1 MYLHLKWHLWLLLIS
16 IDRIDFP
23 KALSSSLVISAIVSA
38 DEGLLLL
45 LKELLIHIDV
55 AFIGQVW

>member
-1 MYLHLKWHLWLLLIS
+1 MYLHLKWHLWLFLIG
-16 IDRIDFP
+16 IDRIDFT

-38 DEGLLLL
+38 DERLLLL

>member
-1 MYLHLKWHLWLLLIS
+1 MYLHLKWHLWLFLIG

-38 DEGLLLL
+38 DERLLLL